1 MPYIPAAMN
10 GNEIQ
15 HDIKFAEDGP
25 ISGVVDGVQSITL
38 SAATTTLKFT
48 ETSASGEVQMKS
60 NFLLIDPNATQDL
73 DGTSVGRI
81 VKLPTR
87 LVDENNVV
95 VQTIKGRRLVI
106 SNGADAESE
115 LLTLQDKDGNHIC
128 HIGFQEAVE
137 FMCISDTDA
146 VMTTTLR
153 KHTVKLL
160 QADINKI
167 GAADTAKLLPA
178 VAGVAY
184 NVVAAKFVSVGGSG
198 EFSGSS
204 DTLVLS
210 TGSIDYINA
219 PKAVLETAGTTFNTV
234 AAVDLVP
241 VVNTALTVDTSGS
254 ETTAS
259 AGSTDTFAIK
269 FYYYEV

>member
-87 LVDENNVV
+87 LVDENSVV

-167 GAADTAKLLPA
+167 GDADTAKLLPA
-178 VAGVAY
+178 VADVAY
-184 NVVAAKFVSVGGSG
+184 NVVSAKFVSVGGSG
-198 EFSGSS
+198 AFSGS
-204 DTLVLS
+204 DTLVLK
-210 TGSIDYINA
+210 TGSVVYINA
-219 PKAVLETAGTTFNTV
+219 PKAALETAGTVFNTV

-254 ETTAS
+254 DTVAS
-259 AGSTDTFAIK
+259 AASSDTFAIK

>member
-184 NVVAAKFVSVGGSG
+184 NVVAAKFVSVGASG